1 MEDYEIWGYAVS
13 KMREKR
19 GITQVKLAE
28 QLGYSSSHFRK
39 FEKGKVPNPS
49 YRMMLNIGEI
59 LHMDML
65 GITDQVR
72 EFEEQI
78 NKNSGKDNSMNGE
91 VKRKIEKL
99 IISND

>member
-19 GITQVKLAE
+19 GITQG
-28 QLGYSSSHFRK
+28 QI
-39 FEKGKVPNPS
+39 PNPS
-49 YRMMLNIGEI
+49 YRMMINIGEI

-78 NKNSGKDNSMNGE
+78 DKNYGKDDSANGK
-91 VKRKIEKL
+91 VKKKIEKL
-99 IISND
+99 IINND

>member
-19 GITQVKLAE
+19 GITQGKLAE
-28 QLGYSSSHFRK
+28 QLGYSSSHFRRI
-39 FEKGKVPNPS
+39 EKGQIPNPS
-49 YRMMLNIGEI
+49 YRMMINIGEI

-78 NKNSGKDNSMNGE
+78 DKNYGKDDSANGK
-91 VKRKIEKL
+91 VKKKIEKL
-99 IISND
+99 IINND